1 MGEPLRGMNIQAAL
15 HEAHVEFVVAL
26 PDIVT
31 CDELLWP
38 IARESNFRLVNVCKE
53 DEGVSICAGLSYAGK
68 RAILLMQHT
77 GFLDSINAIRVMGM
91 DYQLPIVMMIGLQ
104 GLEEDRSPSESAQN
118 GVRIVEPI
126 LKAMDIRYLVLNDDS
141 DSSAISKAIDS
152 AYSAPQPLVFLIPR
166 MGKPDDYEA

>member
-1 MGEPLRGMNIQAAL
+1 MGEPLQGKNIQAAL
-15 HEAHVEFVVAL
+15 HEARVEFVVAL

-38 IARESNFRLVNVCKE
+38 IARENNFRLVNVCKE

-104 GLEEDRSPSESAQN
+104 GLEEDRAPSESAQN

-126 LKAMDIRYLVLNDDS
+126 LKAMDIPYSILNNVS

-152 AYSAPQPLVFLIPR
+152 AYTAPRPLAFLIPR
-166 MGKPDDYEA
+166 LGRTG

>member
-1 MGEPLRGMNIQAAL
+1 MSSALSGESILLAL
-15 HEAHVEFVVAL
+15 KEAKVEFVVAV

-38 IARESNFRLVNVCKE
+38 IARKQPFKLVNVCKE
-53 DEGVSICAGLSYAGK
+53 DEGVSICAGLSYANK
-68 RAILLMQHT
+68 RAVLLIQHT

-104 GLEEDRSPSESAQN
+104 GLEKDRAPADSDQN

-126 LKAMDIRYLVLNDDS
+126 LKAMDIQYQILTGNADVAGVS
-141 DSSAISKAIDS
+141 VSIEE
-152 AYSAPQPLVFLIPR
+152 AYAASQPLAFLIPR
-166 MGKPDDYEA
+166 IGDQG

>member
-1 MGEPLRGMNIQAAL
+1 MGEPVQGKNIQEAL
-15 HEAHVEFVVAL
+15 HEAHIEFVVAL

-38 IARESNFRLVNVCKE
+38 IARENNFRLVNVCKE

-104 GLEEDRSPSESAQN
+104 GLEEDRAPSKSAQN

-126 LKAMDIRYLVLNDDS
+126 LKAMDIPYCLLNHDS

-152 AYSAPQPLVFLIPR
+152 AYTVPRPLAFLIPR
-166 MGKPDDYEA
+166 LGNSV

>member
-1 MGEPLRGMNIQAAL
+1 MSSFFSGERILSAL
-15 HEAHVEFVVAL
+15 IRANVEFVVAV

-38 IARESNFRLVNVCKE
+38 IARKQSFKLISVCKE
-53 DEGVSICAGLSYAGK
+53 DEGVSICAGLSYADK
-68 RAILLMQHT
+68 RAVLLIQHT

-104 GLEEDRSPSESAQN
+104 GLEKGRAPSDSDLN

-126 LKAMDIRYLVLNDDS
+126 LKTMDIQYQILNGTEDVEGVPV
-141 DSSAISKAIDS
+141 AIEEAYDASQPRAI
-152 AYSAPQPLVFLIPR
+152 LIPR
-166 MGKPDDYEA
+166 VGEQ

>member
-1 MGEPLRGMNIQAAL
+1 MGESLQGKNIQAAL
-15 HEAHVEFVVAL
+15 QEARIEFVVAL

-38 IARESNFRLVNVCKE
+38 IAREDNFRLVNVCKE

-77 GFLDSINAIRVMGM
+77 GFLDSINAIRVMAM

-104 GLEEDRSPSESAQN
+104 GLEEDRAPSESAQN

-126 LKAMDIRYLVLNDDS
+126 LKAMDIPYLVLNDDS
-141 DSSAISKAIDS
+141 DSSAISKAVDS
-152 AYSAPQPLVFLIPR
+152 AYSAPRPLVFLIPR
-166 MGKPDDYEA
+166 LGNSG

>member
-1 MGEPLRGMNIQAAL
+1 MSSILSGERILSAL
-15 HEAHVEFVVAL
+15 IRANVEFVVAV

-38 IARESNFRLVNVCKE
+38 IARKQSFKLINVCKE
-53 DEGVSICAGLSYAGK
+53 DEGVSICAGLSYADR
-68 RAILLMQHT
+68 RAVLLIQHT

-104 GLEEDRSPSESAQN
+104 GLEKGRAPSDSDQN

-126 LKAMDIRYLVLNDDS
+126 LKTMDIQYLILNESEDVEGIPV
-141 DSSAISKAIDS
+141 AIEEAYAASQPRAI
-152 AYSAPQPLVFLIPR
+152 LIPR
-166 MGKPDDYEA
+166 VGEQ

>member
-1 MGEPLRGMNIQAAL
+1 MGEPLQGMNIQAAL
-15 HEAHVEFVVAL
+15 QEARIEFVVAL

-38 IARESNFRLVNVCKE
+38 IARENNFRLVNVCKE

-91 DYQLPIVMMIGLQ
+91 DYQLPVVMMIGLQ
-104 GLEEDRSPSESAQN
+104 GLEEDRAPSESAQN

-126 LKAMDIRYLVLNDDS
+126 LKSMDIPYFVLNHDS

-166 MGKPDDYEA
+166 LGRIG

>member
-1 MGEPLRGMNIQAAL
+1 MDEPLQGLSIQSAL
-15 HEAHVEFVVAL
+15 HAAQIKFVVAL

-38 IARESNFRLVNVCKE
+38 IARENNFRLINVCKE

-68 RAILLMQHT
+68 RSILLMQHT

-104 GLEEDRSPSESAQN
+104 GIEKDRGPSESAQN

-126 LKAMDIRYLVLNDDS
+126 LHAMDIPYLVLNNDS
-141 DSSAISKAIDS
+141 DSFGISKAIAS
-152 AYSAPQPLVFLIPR
+152 AYTAPQPLVFLIPR
-166 MGKPDDYEA
+166 LGKTG

>member
-1 MGEPLRGMNIQAAL
+1 MSEPLQGKNIQAAL
-15 HEAHVEFVVAL
+15 QEARIEFVVAL

-38 IARESNFRLVNVCKE
+38 IAREDNFRLVNVCKE

-77 GFLDSINAIRVMGM
+77 GFLDSINAIRVMAM

-104 GLEEDRSPSESAQN
+104 GLEEDRAPSESAQN

-126 LKAMDIRYLVLNDDS
+126 LNSMDIPYLVLNDDS
-141 DSSAISKAIDS
+141 DSSAISKAVDS
-152 AYSAPQPLVFLIPR
+152 AYSAPRPLVFLIPR
-166 MGKPDDYEA
+166 LGNTG

>member
-1 MGEPLRGMNIQAAL
+1 MSEPLQGKNIQAAL
-15 HEAHVEFVVAL
+15 QEARIEFVVAL

-38 IARESNFRLVNVCKE
+38 IARENNFRLVNVCKE

-91 DYQLPIVMMIGLQ
+91 DYQLPVVMMIGLQ
-104 GLEEDRSPSESAQN
+104 GLEEDRAPSESAQN

-126 LKAMDIRYLVLNDDS
+126 LKAMDIPYFVLNHDS

-152 AYSAPQPLVFLIPR
+152 AYTVPRPLAFLIPR
-166 MGKPDDYEA
+166 LGNSV

>member
-1 MGEPLRGMNIQAAL
+1 MGEPVQGKNIQEAL
-15 HEAHVEFVVAL
+15 QQAHIEFVVAL

-38 IARESNFRLVNVCKE
+38 IARENNFRLVNVCKE

-77 GFLDSINAIRVMGM
+77 GFLDSINAIRVMAM

-104 GLEEDRSPSESAQN
+104 GLEEDRAPSESAQN

-126 LKAMDIRYLVLNDDS
+126 LKAMDIPYLLLNNDS
-141 DSSAISKAIDS
+141 DSSAISKAVDS
-152 AYSAPQPLVFLIPR
+152 AYSAPRPLVFLIPR
-166 MGKPDDYEA
+166 LGNSG

>member
-1 MGEPLRGMNIQAAL
+1 MSSILSGERILSAL
-15 HEAHVEFVVAL
+15 IRANVEFVVAV

-38 IARESNFRLVNVCKE
+38 IARKQPFKLISVCKE
-53 DEGVSICAGLSYAGK
+53 DEGVSICAGLSYADK
-68 RAILLMQHT
+68 RAVLLIQHT

-104 GLEEDRSPSESAQN
+104 GLEKGRAPSDSDQN

-126 LKAMDIRYLVLNDDS
+126 LKTMDIQYLILNESGDVEGIPV
-141 DSSAISKAIDS
+141 AIEEAYAASQPRAI
-152 AYSAPQPLVFLIPR
+152 LIPR
-166 MGKPDDYEA
+166 VGEQ

>member
-1 MGEPLRGMNIQAAL
+1 MGEPVQGKNIQEAL
-15 HEAHVEFVVAL
+15 HEAHIEFVVAL

-38 IARESNFRLVNVCKE
+38 IARENNFRLVNVCKE

-77 GFLDSINAIRVMGM
+77 GFLDSINAIRVMAM

-104 GLEEDRSPSESAQN
+104 GLEEDRAPSESAQT

-126 LKAMDIRYLVLNDDS
+126 LKAMDIPYLLLNNDS
-141 DSSAISKAIDS
+141 DSSAISKAVDS
-152 AYSAPQPLVFLIPR
+152 AYSAPRPLVFLIPR
-166 MGKPDDYEA
+166 LGNSG

>member
-1 MGEPLRGMNIQAAL
+1 MGEPVQGKNIQEAL
-15 HEAHVEFVVAL
+15 HEAHIEFVVAL

-38 IARESNFRLVNVCKE
+38 IARENNFRLVNVCKE

-91 DYQLPIVMMIGLQ
+91 DYQLPVVMMIGLQ
-104 GLEEDRSPSESAQN
+104 GLEEDRAPSESAQN

-126 LKAMDIRYLVLNDDS
+126 LKAMDIPYFVLNHDS

-152 AYSAPQPLVFLIPR
+152 AYTVPGPLAFLIPR
-166 MGKPDDYEA
+166 LGNSV

>member
-1 MGEPLRGMNIQAAL
+1 MGEPVQGKNIQEAL
-15 HEAHVEFVVAL
+15 HEAHIEFVVAL

-38 IARESNFRLVNVCKE
+38 IARENNFRLVNVCKE

-91 DYQLPIVMMIGLQ
+91 DYQLPVVMMIGLQ
-104 GLEEDRSPSESAQN
+104 GLEEDRAPSESAQN

-126 LKAMDIRYLVLNDDS
+126 LKAMDIPYFVLNHDS

-152 AYSAPQPLVFLIPR
+152 AYTVPRPLAFLIPR
-166 MGKPDDYEA
+166 LGNSG

>member
-1 MGEPLRGMNIQAAL
+1 MSEPLQGKNIQAAL
-15 HEAHVEFVVAL
+15 QEARIEFVVAL

-38 IARESNFRLVNVCKE
+38 IAREDNFRLVNVCKE

-77 GFLDSINAIRVMGM
+77 GFLDSINAIRVMAM

-104 GLEEDRSPSESAQN
+104 GLEEDRAPSESAQN

-126 LKAMDIRYLVLNDDS
+126 LKAMDIPYFVLNHDS
-141 DSSAISKAIDS
+141 DSSAISKAVDS
-152 AYSAPQPLVFLIPR
+152 AYSAPRPLVFLIPQL
-166 MGKPDDYEA
+166 GNSG

>member
-1 MGEPLRGMNIQAAL
+1 MAAWVQGLSIQAAL
-15 HEAHVEFVVAL
+15 HDAQVEFVVAL

-38 IARESNFRLVNVCKE
+38 IAREQTFRLINVCKE

-68 RAILLMQHT
+68 RAVLLMQHT

-104 GLEEDRSPSESAQN
+104 GLEEDRAPSESAQN

-126 LKAMDIRYLVLNDDS
+126 LKAMDIPYLVLNDDS
-141 DSSAISKAIDS
+141 ESFGISKAIDS
-152 AYSAPQPLVFLIPR
+152 AYTVPQPLVFLIPR
-166 MGKPDDYEA
+166 LGKTK

>member
-1 MGEPLRGMNIQAAL
+1 MGEPVQGKNIQEAL
-15 HEAHVEFVVAL
+15 HEAHIEFVVAL

-38 IARESNFRLVNVCKE
+38 IARENNFRLVNVCKE

-91 DYQLPIVMMIGLQ
+91 DYQLPVVMMIGLQ
-104 GLEEDRSPSESAQN
+104 GLEEDRASSESAQN

-126 LKAMDIRYLVLNDDS
+126 LKAMDIPYFVLNHDS
-141 DSSAISKAIDS
+141 DSSAISKAVDS
-152 AYSAPQPLVFLIPR
+152 AYSAPRPLAFLIPR
-166 MGKPDDYEA
+166 LGNSG

>member
-1 MGEPLRGMNIQAAL
+1 MGEPLQGKNIQAAL
-15 HEAHVEFVVAL
+15 QEARIEFVVAL

-38 IARESNFRLVNVCKE
+38 IARENNFRLVNVCKE

-91 DYQLPIVMMIGLQ
+91 DYQLPVVMMIGLQ
-104 GLEEDRSPSESAQN
+104 GLEEDRAPSESAQN

-126 LKAMDIRYLVLNDDS
+126 LKAMDIPYFVLNHDS

-152 AYSAPQPLVFLIPR
+152 AYTVPRPLAFLIPR
-166 MGKPDDYEA
+166 LGNSV

>member
-1 MGEPLRGMNIQAAL
+1 MSSALSGESILLAL
-15 HEAHVEFVVAL
+15 KEAKVEFVVAV

-38 IARESNFRLVNVCKE
+38 IARKQPFKLVNVCKE
-53 DEGVSICAGLSYAGK
+53 DEGVSICAGLSYANK
-68 RAILLMQHT
+68 RAVLLIQHT

-104 GLEEDRSPSESAQN
+104 GLEKDRAPADSDQN

-126 LKAMDIRYLVLNDDS
+126 LKAMDIQYQILTGTADVAGVPVS
-141 DSSAISKAIDS
+141 IEE
-152 AYSAPQPLVFLIPR
+152 AYATSQPLAFLIPR
-166 MGKPDDYEA
+166 IGDQG

>member
-1 MGEPLRGMNIQAAL
+1 MGEQVQGKNIQEAL
-15 HEAHVEFVVAL
+15 HEAHIEFVVAL

-38 IARESNFRLVNVCKE
+38 IAREDNFRLVNVCKE

-91 DYQLPIVMMIGLQ
+91 DYQLPVVMMIGLQ
-104 GLEEDRSPSESAQN
+104 GLEEDRAPSESAQN

-126 LKAMDIRYLVLNDDS
+126 IKAMDIPYFVLNHDS

-152 AYSAPQPLVFLIPR
+152 AYTVPRPLAFLIPR
-166 MGKPDDYEA
+166 LGNSV

>member
-1 MGEPLRGMNIQAAL
+1 MSEPLQGKNIQAAL
-15 HEAHVEFVVAL
+15 QEARIEFVVAL

-38 IARESNFRLVNVCKE
+38 IAREDNFRLVNVCKE

-77 GFLDSINAIRVMGM
+77 GFLDSINAIRVMAM

-104 GLEEDRSPSESAQN
+104 GLEEDRAPSESAQN

-126 LKAMDIRYLVLNDDS
+126 LKAMDIPYLLLNNDS
-141 DSSAISKAIDS
+141 DSSAISKAVDS
-152 AYSAPQPLVFLIPR
+152 AYSAPCPLVFLIPR
-166 MGKPDDYEA
+166 LGNSG

>member
-1 MGEPLRGMNIQAAL
+1 MGEPLQGKNIQAAL
-15 HEAHVEFVVAL
+15 QEARIEFVVAL

-38 IARESNFRLVNVCKE
+38 IAREDNFRLVNVCKE

-91 DYQLPIVMMIGLQ
+91 DYQLPVVMMIGLQ
-104 GLEEDRSPSESAQN
+104 GLEEDRAPSESAQN

-126 LKAMDIRYLVLNDDS
+126 LKAMDIPYFVLNHDS

-152 AYSAPQPLVFLIPR
+152 AYTVPRPLAFLIPR
-166 MGKPDDYEA
+166 LGNSV

>member
-1 MGEPLRGMNIQAAL
+1 MGEPLQGMDIQAAL

-38 IARESNFRLVNVCKE
+38 IARGDNFRLVNVCKE

-77 GFLDSINAIRVMGM
+77 GFLDSINAIRAMAM

-104 GLEEDRSPSESAQN
+104 GLEEDRAPSESAQN

-126 LKAMDIRYLVLNDDS
+126 LKAMDISYFILNHDS

-152 AYSAPQPLVFLIPR
+152 AYTAPRPLAFLIPR
-166 MGKPDDYEA
+166 LGNSG

>member
-1 MGEPLRGMNIQAAL
+1 MSEPLQGKNIQAAL
-15 HEAHVEFVVAL
+15 QEARIEFVVAL

-38 IARESNFRLVNVCKE
+38 IARGDNFRLVNVCKE

-91 DYQLPIVMMIGLQ
+91 DYQLPVVMMIGLQ
-104 GLEEDRSPSESAQN
+104 GLEEDRAPSESAQN

-126 LKAMDIRYLVLNDDS
+126 IKAMDIPYFVLNHDS

-152 AYSAPQPLVFLIPR
+152 AYTVPRPLAFLIPR
-166 MGKPDDYEA
+166 LGNSV